1 MSSIGNNINSEYS
14 NLRDSF
20 FDSGEKEYLQ
30 ELLKEKEDRLV
41 HEILLKKD
49 SSFLYKKANN
59 LINQVEEGRFNDE
72 QMEDVEYMITHL
84 LSAIEDI
91 EKDRQKEFFGQ
102 GKAEETTCKKKY
114 KQDDEEMTR

>member
-1 MSSIGNNINSEYS
+1 MSSIGNNINAEYS

-30 ELLKEKEDRLV
+30 ELLKEKKDKLV

-49 SSFLYKKANN
+49 SSFLYKKAKN

-91 EKDRQKEFFGQ
+91 EKEKQKEFFGK
-102 GKAEETTCKKKY
+102 GKTKETTCKKNY
-114 KQDDEEMTR
+114 KQDDEEMIR

>member
-1 MSSIGNNINSEYS
+1 MSSIGNNINAEYS

-30 ELLKEKEDRLV
+30 ELLKEKKDKLV

-49 SSFLYKKANN
+49 SSFLYKKAKN
-59 LINQVEEGRFNDE
+59 LISQVEEGRFNDK

-91 EKDRQKEFFGQ
+91 EKDNQKEFFGQ
-102 GKAEETTCKKKY
+102 EKSEESTCKKHY
-114 KQDDEEMTR
+114 KQDDEEMIR